1 MKYSPFESGFNI
13 TFLIKLI
20 MLNSE
25 LFKDL
30 KDLEIAKL
38 KLVIKSFKKYDRKR
52 NKLIFDLN
60 KEIKELK
67 TRIEYLEGDEL
78 VNNLKQK
85 IENQKKVIKDLN
97 TKLHFASLEIY
108 KSKNY

>member
-1 MKYSPFESGFNI
+1 
-13 TFLIKLI
+13 

-25 LFKDL
+25 LFKDS

-38 KLVIKSFKKYDRKR
+38 KLVIKSFKKYDQKR

-67 TRIEYLEGDEL
+67 TRIEYLEGDES
-78 VNNLKQK
+78 VNSLKRK
-85 IENQKKVIKDLN
+85 VENQKKVIRELN

-108 KSKNY
+108 KH

>member
-1 MKYSPFESGFNI
+1 
-13 TFLIKLI
+13 

-25 LFKDL
+25 LFEDP

-38 KLVIKSFKKYDRKR
+38 KLAIQSFKKYDRKR
-52 NKLIFDLN
+52 KQLISNLN

-67 TRIEYLEGDEL
+67 TRIEYLEGDES
-78 VNNLKQK
+78 VNSLKRK
-85 IENQKKVIKDLN
+85 VENQKKVIKDLN

-108 KSKNY
+108 KH